1 MSVACA
7 SQSDY
12 ENLKAENEQL
22 LIQLE
27 KLKIENL
34 ELKQSIEELQ
44 EKKDLESMYSEE
56 DALKFIKDYYEFYK
70 ADLIYRKPRVRKV
83 NSNTFIISLEENTKK
98 GNFKNNDFFWTS
110 KVLTLV
116 INNDGTY
123 KVKSKY

>member
-1 MSVACA
+1 MKKILGFLLIIIMSVACA

-56 DALKFIKDYYEFYK
+56 DALKVY
-70 ADLIYRKPRVRKV
+70 
-83 NSNTFIISLEENTKK
+83 
-98 GNFKNNDFFWTS
+98 
-110 KVLTLV
+110 
-116 INNDGTY
+116 
-123 KVKSKY
+123 